1 MDVSEQRQILN
12 FLYAV
17 CSDRHEQYQNAREE
31 ANESH
36 LKEMF
41 GNGER
46 ESRKMM
52 EEIRTLLQEL
62 NLEWEEQSTLS
73 GDLHNLWIDFRSKLS
88 GHDSKAILDALCCA
102 EEANL
107 EKYQQEWQNNQSG
120 EDRVQALISHHRDE
134 LKHSLE
140 KLKTLTQDEASHLKL
155 KL

>member
-1 MDVSEQRQILN
+1 MDVSEQKQILN

-17 CSDRHEQYQNAREE
+17 CSDRHEQYQNAQEE
-31 ANESH
+31 ARESH

-41 GNGER
+41 NNGER
-46 ESRKMM
+46 ESAQMM
-52 EEIRTLLQEL
+52 QEIRTLLQEL
-62 NLEWEEQSTLS
+62 NLQWEEQSTLS
-73 GDLHNLWIDFRSKLS
+73 GDLHNVWIDFRSKLS
-88 GHDSKAILDALCCA
+88 GHDSKAILEALCCA
-102 EEANL
+102 EEVNL

-120 EDRVQALISHHRDE
+120 DDRVQALISRHRDE